1 MRYSLLVLT
10 VIAVHRLSGMDVFD
24 DLPITKS
31 YEHTIDSGTHI
42 HLDFTAY
49 PKNIIIT
56 SVPIEQQKPKL
67 MAESLLRNSVYQKIN
82 KTVYKV
88 CYTLVSKILS
98 LKDAYQRP
106 IELRAVYDKH
116 TSTRCR
122 EAVLKKEEFCI
133 NFSQDNATVTIKPL
147 SNLPLYYELLVPS
160 DSSLTVMNNKD
171 IIFKTALGE
180 ITYQEK
186 DDDHPLY
193 QKGQITVNNIP
204 YAYYPLPI
212 INLFTKKGSI
222 LIKKMGKKKLDDRAG
237 TQN

>member
-1 MRYSLLVLT
+1 MMRYSLLVLT
-10 VIAVHRLSGMDVFD
+10 VVTVHRLSSMDVFD

-56 SVPIEQQKPKL
+56 SVPIEQQKPVL
-67 MAESLLRNSVYQKIN
+67 MPEYLLKNRMYQKIN
-82 KTVYKV
+82 KAVYN
-88 CYTLVSKILS
+88 
-98 LKDAYQRP
+98 KDAYQRP

-122 EAVLKKEEFCI
+122 ESVLKKKEFCM

-171 IIFKTALGE
+171 IIFKTALGK

-186 DDDHPLY
+186 NDDHPLY
-193 QKGQITVNNIP
+193 QKGEIIVNNIP
-204 YAYYPLPI
+204 YCYYPLPK
-212 INLFTKKGSI
+212 INLFTKEGC
-222 LIKKMGKKKLDDRAG
+222 LWIKKMGKKKLDDRAG